1 MFGSAYKMATSSDS
15 SEINEAIIKILPQ
28 FGVKELKAEQMK
40 ILKCMISRDDCLAV
54 LPTGFG
60 KSLPFQMCIPV
71 QRELHINDIGKIIV
85 CCPLVSIMKDQVER
99 LQKIPNLK
107 AVYIGSSSDISED
120 MKDVNIIYA
129 SPETLVGDPICREVL
144 KTLHVST
151 IVIDEFH
158 TIATWGED
166 IDGKPA
172 FRKWFQHIGEIRS
185 ICPTASV
192 LALSA
197 TCTLKIRKRV
207 MNALNLSPDVT
218 DITMSPNKENIKI
231 VVNKVNTELEIAM
244 CWLID
249 GLHKEKENFP
259 KTLIYCTSIIDV
271 SKMYKYMSNELPSYI
286 GYIDMYHSESTT
298 SRKDKILTE
307 LKKPD
312 SSLRII
318 VATSALGMGVDICDC
333 QNIILYGAPKTTL
346 DLIQQMGRAGRN
358 AKPSLGLILYNSYNS
373 RHVDV
378 DVKQVYSSKDCRR
391 TALLQPFLKKSDMDK
406 LRSVETSHT
415 CCDLCALKC
424 SCGIC
429 ESLPLEIMF
438 TDTSNI
444 SESESDSNTESYDW
458 AEYEAELMGLPDLD
472 ICDD

>member
-1 MFGSAYKMATSSDS
+1 MATSSDS

-218 DITMSPNKENIKI
+218 DITMSPNKE
-231 VVNKVNTELEIAM
+231 
-244 CWLID
+244 
-249 GLHKEKENFP
+249 
-259 KTLIYCTSIIDV
+259 KTLRLWSI
-271 SKMYKYMSNELPSYI
+271 K
-286 GYIDMYHSESTT
+286 
-298 SRKDKILTE
+298 LT
-307 LKKPD
+307 LNW
-312 SSLRII
+312 R
-318 VATSALGMGVDICDC
+318 
-333 QNIILYGAPKTTL
+333 
-346 DLIQQMGRAGRN
+346 
-358 AKPSLGLILYNSYNS
+358 
-373 RHVDV
+373 
-378 DVKQVYSSKDCRR
+378 
-391 TALLQPFLKKSDMDK
+391 
-406 LRSVETSHT
+406 
-415 CCDLCALKC
+415 
-424 SCGIC
+424 
-429 ESLPLEIMF
+429 
-438 TDTSNI
+438 
-444 SESESDSNTESYDW
+444 
-458 AEYEAELMGLPDLD
+458 
-472 ICDD
+472 

>member
-1 MFGSAYKMATSSDS
+1 MATSSDS

-129 SPETLVGDPICREVL
+129 SPETL
-144 KTLHVST
+144 
-151 IVIDEFH
+151 
-158 TIATWGED
+158 GED

-271 SKMYKYMSNELPSYI
+271 SKMYKYISNELPSYI

-358 AKPSLGLILYNSYNS
+358 GKPSLGLILYNSYNS

-378 DVKQVYSSKDCRR
+378 DVKQVYSSKDLPQNSF
-391 TALLQPFLKKSDMDK
+391 TSTFLK
-406 LRSVETSHT
+406 
-415 CCDLCALKC
+415 
-424 SCGIC
+424 
-429 ESLPLEIMF
+429 EI
-438 TDTSNI
+438 
-444 SESESDSNTESYDW
+444 
-458 AEYEAELMGLPDLD
+458 
-472 ICDD
+472 